1 MKECHKYFIFY
12 KKTKKNAI
20 KTHFKKNTENGWI
33 EKKNLIFTK
42 QKSKKEKK

>member
-33 EKKNLIFTK
+33 EKNLIFTK